1 MSRFSV
7 VLSGFERYENIGQN
21 PSRLVMEA
29 LENRGISGL
38 PEDISAD
45 LTTVLLPLSFEKA
58 WSVLKE
64 TIDRAEPQIV
74 IATGFKRNAGSISL
88 ERCALNRVEMP
99 QSGVKTSDRRMPEGR
114 MPEGRT
120 SNGIVADINPS
131 ENTAPIIESAPAAY
145 WTGIPL
151 HEILNSFAQNNIPA
165 TLSSD
170 AGIYICN
177 SLFFRLLD
185 AASKNKNMTAG
196 FVSLPQVVQDRS
208 DRGGLPKECIISAIE
223 NVIATSADFYRR
235 QDSAEGILRAE

>member
-7 VLSGFERYENIGQN
+7 VLSGFERYENTGQN

-74 IATGFKRNAGSISL
+74 IATGFKRNASSISL

-99 QSGVKTSDRRMPEGR
+99 QSGAKTSDRR

-120 SNGIVADINPS
+120 SNGIVANINPS

>member
-7 VLSGFERYENIGQN
+7 VLSGFERYENTGQN
-21 PSRLVMEA
+21 PSRLVVEA

-74 IATGFKRNAGSISL
+74 IATGFKRNASSISL

-99 QSGVKTSDRRMPEGR
+99 QSGAKTSDRR

-120 SNGIVADINPS
+120 SNGIVANINPS